1 MGSPDFIR
9 ENLRACED
17 ANLDTIS
24 FIVQCGDRK
33 HEEIMDS
40 LQLFAKEVMPEFQ
53 ERHETKHRK
62 WREEQL
68 AGVDLLNNSTI

>member
-1 MGSPDFIR
+1 
-9 ENLRACED
+9 
-17 ANLDTIS
+17 
-24 FIVQCGDRK
+24 
-33 HEEIMDS
+33 MDS
-40 LQLFAKEVMPEFQ
+40 LNLFAKEVMPEFQ